1 MFCIF
6 SFDVCSISYPFVQK
20 LANDASLCIQ
30 DYKEI
35 DTSVEDEESRDE
47 LLADAKVAVEH
58 TTIAFSELLEEL
70 AVTDEGVEVLNDVR
84 KLYAPEVES
93 LREELKR
100 ISTPKEEED

>member
-1 MFCIF
+1 MLNIF
-6 SFDVCSISYPFVQK
+6 PLLQK
-20 LANDASLCIQ
+20 LANDANLCIQ